1 MAVPTSA
8 STDAELWEAYDD
20 GASYDITESVALAQ
34 QFIVACRLILRRRP
48 QSVSGDGTSA
58 TFADVSKQLR
68 QAEIWIAGRNLSTS
82 AASGPRYLDFRGLRD

>member
-48 QSVSGDGTSA
+48 KSVSGDGTSA
-58 TFADVSKQLR
+58 TFEDVSRQLTEAQR
-68 QAEIWIAGRNLSTS
+68 WLAGRNTTGAL
-82 AASGPRYLDFRGLRD
+82 AGPRHLDFRDLRY